1 MKNVR
6 FLYSFNI
13 PDRSYFFLN
22 RLRALSIDSL
32 SPMEIPTK
40 FYSPRFNF
48 DYVVNDSINF
58 FCPDFWNSTEME
70 CFPSERISLEITFP

>member
-1 MKNVR
+1 MPRCTGRRNYWGKNSGLCALRIAFSFSCLFFIEGLTKNVR

-13 PDRSYFFLN
+13 PDLSYFFLN
-22 RLRALSIDSL
+22 LLRALSIDSL

-48 DYVVNDSINF
+48 Y
-58 FCPDFWNSTEME
+58 
-70 CFPSERISLEITFP
+70 